1 MKKPETNMNGRESA
15 GRVIYVGPNGELG
28 DGTLAHPFTDLQ
40 SAADSLR
47 PGDTLAL
54 RGGTYYLSSPLFL
67 KEQKN
72 ITIRSCEGERAIL
85 DGSGYDGD
93 SLGFYHENG
102 TLTVDLCAGISVRDI
117 TVVNSHCKGI
127 SVFNSNDV
135 EISGC
140 ATENTFACGIAVWDR
155 TPVGEKKNAFR
166 GFRILSNTV
175 KKANTWDML
184 PKGWRRE
191 GEPPH
196 EAISIAG
203 AADFEIAYNY
213 VHDCDK
219 EGIDVK
225 ENSVRGRVH
234 HNLIE
239 RCDRQGLYADAWF
252 GTLKD
257 VIFDHNL
264 VRENRGAGLAVSVEG
279 EGSYLTDVTFEHNVV
294 VDNFG
299 TGCFFSRWGSDLLRE
314 NIVIRRNTFL
324 RNGHGGHYGGEGL
337 FWITGGMHFFSS
349 NVRNAVVEGNIFS
362 DDDTFEIGFSEHWGR
377 TREEIEAAL
386 EEKKIV
392 IRNNLIDYRDHT
404 VFPVRVGWT
413 DNYADVSPVDGRVA
427 LKRPPVFRDPEHGDY
442 TAQDPELRECG
453 IGADGDA
460 GLTDR
465 EGE

>member
-1 MKKPETNMNGRESA
+1 ME
-15 GRVIYVGPNGELG
+15 
-28 DGTLAHPFTDLQ
+28 HPFADLQ
-40 SAADSLR
+40 SAADSLT

-54 RGGTYYLSSPLFL
+54 RCGTYYLDHPLFL
-67 KEQKN
+67 KDKKN

-93 SLGFYHENG
+93 SPGFHHENG
-102 TLTVDLCAGISVRDI
+102 VLTVDLCAGIAVRDI

-155 TPVGEKKNAFR
+155 TPIKDRTPTVEKKNAFR

-184 PKGWRRE
+184 PKGRRRE

-203 AADFEIAYNY
+203 AADFEVAYNH

-234 HNLIE
+234 HNLVE

-257 VIFDHNL
+257 VVFDHNL

-279 EGSYLTDVTFEHNVV
+279 EGSYLIRMRFVRTVMRFWTENSVTQRIAMN
-294 VDNFG
+294 
-299 TGCFFSRWGSDLLRE
+299 
-314 NIVIRRNTFL
+314 
-324 RNGHGGHYGGEGL
+324 
-337 FWITGGMHFFSS
+337 
-349 NVRNAVVEGNIFS
+349 
-362 DDDTFEIGFSEHWGR
+362 
-377 TREEIEAAL
+377 
-386 EEKKIV
+386 
-392 IRNNLIDYRDHT
+392 
-404 VFPVRVGWT
+404 
-413 DNYADVSPVDGRVA
+413 
-427 LKRPPVFRDPEHGDY
+427 
-442 TAQDPELRECG
+442 
-453 IGADGDA
+453 
-460 GLTDR
+460 
-465 EGE
+465 